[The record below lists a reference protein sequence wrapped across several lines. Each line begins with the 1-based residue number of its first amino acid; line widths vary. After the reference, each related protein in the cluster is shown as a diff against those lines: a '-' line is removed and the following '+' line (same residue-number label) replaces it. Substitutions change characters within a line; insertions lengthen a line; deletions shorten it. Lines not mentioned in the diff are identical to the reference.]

1 MKVAAQMKA
10 KVEAA
15 IRKADPKLVTGTF
28 YDEASDRLF
37 VTIIKGSRKV
47 SVTLRG
53 RDFLNGDSETISR
66 AVEDG
71 LRRLKNAPIG

>member
-15 IRKADPKLVTGTF
+15 IRKVDPELVTGTF

>member
-15 IRKADPKLVTGTF
+15 IRKADPELVTGTF

-53 RDFLNGDSETISR
+53 RDFLNGASETISR

>member
-1 MKVAAQMKA
+1 MKVAEQMKA

-15 IRKADPKLVTGTF
+15 IKKVDPEAVTGTF
-28 YDEASDRLF
+28 YDDASDRLF
-37 VTIIKGSRKV
+37 ITIIKGARKV

-53 RDFLNGDSETISR
+53 RDFSDGDSERVSR

-71 LRRLKNAPIG
+71 LRRLKSTPIG

>member
-15 IRKADPKLVTGTF
+15 IRKVDPEAITGTF
-28 YDEASDRLF
+28 YDDASDRLF
-37 VTIIKGSRKV
+37 VTIIKGPRKV

-53 RDFLNGDSETISR
+53 RDFLNGDSETIIR

>member
-1 MKVAAQMKA
+1 MKVADQMKA

-15 IRKADPKLVTGTF
+15 IKKVDPDAVTGTF
-28 YDEASDRLF
+28 YDDASDRLF
-37 VTIIKGSRKV
+37 VTIIKGARKV

-53 RDFLNGDSETISR
+53 RDFSNGDSEKVSR

-71 LRRLKNAPIG
+71 LRRLKNTPIG

>member
-1 MKVAAQMKA
+1 MKDAGQMKA

-15 IRKADPKLVTGTF
+15 IRKMDPQALTGTF
-28 YDEASDRLF
+28 YDDASDRLF

-53 RDFLNGDSETISR
+53 KDFANGDSERVSR
-66 AVEDG
+66 AVEEG
-71 LRRLKNAPIG
+71 LRRLQKTPIG

>member
-1 MKVAAQMKA
+1 MKVAEEMKA

-15 IRKADPKLVTGTF
+15 IKKGDPDAITGTF
-28 YDEASDRLF
+28 YDDASDRLF
-37 VTIIKGSRKV
+37 VTIIKGARKV

-53 RDFLNGDSETISR
+53 RDFSNGDSEKVSR

-71 LRRLKNAPIG
+71 LRRLKNTPIG